1 MIFKSLKDRI
11 NCTIIIFTA
20 CFLTVVCLITGFIV
34 RKSWT
39 DDFVGKVSNL
49 FLQNSERINAQL
61 RTYDMT
67 LDLVMQ
73 NRVVEK
79 VLTGE
84 VINTDISTVL
94 DDILSVNY
102 NSSQLIIIS
111 PRLEKCFSGG
121 PGYMI
126 CDYERIVEDASFK
139 DFWNDS
145 EADSF
150 SVLSKE
156 KNNHCFSYY
165 RKIFNPEKGCIGV
178 AAAVTTLNDI
188 FGLYTELDEFAEN
201 FDMFL
206 VDRKNTV
213 YQYMSNK
220 HSAENYNL
228 PLFDE
233 KEKIWFN
240 ENTVTMTSFCEEL
253 DGCFVFFCD
262 LSGFFNRIN
271 SIIYTNIFISLM
283 FLILTVILSNRLG
296 RAILVPM
303 KKLRDKVNDVMV
315 SKYNG
320 F

>member
-20 CFLTVVCLITGFIV
+20 CFLTVVCFIAGFLV

-49 FLQNSERINAQL
+49 FLQNSERISAQL
-61 RTYDMT
+61 KTYDMT

-73 NRVVEK
+73 NQKIEEA
-79 VLTGE
+79 LTGE
-84 VINTDISTVL
+84 AVNTDISSVL
-94 DDILSVNY
+94 GDILSINY
-102 NSSQLIIIS
+102 TSSQLIVVS
-111 PRLEKCFSGG
+111 PKLEKCFSGG
-121 PGYMI
+121 PDYMVR
-126 CDYERIVEDASFK
+126 DYERITGEENFQS
-139 DFWNDS
+139 FWNDS

-165 RKIFNPEKGCIGV
+165 KKIFTASNECIGV

-213 YQYMSNK
+213 YQYVSNK
-220 HSAENYNL
+220 KSADNYNL

-233 KEKIWFN
+233 KEKILFD
-240 ENTVTMTSFCEEL
+240 ENMVTMTSFSEEL

-271 SIIYTNIFISLM
+271 SIIYTNIFISLI
-283 FLILTVILSNRLG
+283 FLVITVVLSNRLG
-296 RAILVPM
+296 KLILVPM
-303 KKLRDKVNDVMV
+303 KKLSDKVNDVMV

-320 F
+320 L